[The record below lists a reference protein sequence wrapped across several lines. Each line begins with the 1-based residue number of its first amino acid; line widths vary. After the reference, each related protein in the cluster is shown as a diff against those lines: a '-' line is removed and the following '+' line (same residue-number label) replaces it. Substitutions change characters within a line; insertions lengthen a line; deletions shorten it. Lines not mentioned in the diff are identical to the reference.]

1 MPVANTLRWQDPGI
15 VPGPG
20 SLDMHT
26 HLDSGIPCLQ
36 HRQASNLPSHRASES
51 HVLVTS
57 IGSLDLAM
65 AVRGGQESVDREQK
79 STGWSGGREQKPPSL
94 PVPITALHA
103 QLL

>member
-1 MPVANTLRWQDPGI
+1 MPVANTLRWQDPGV

-20 SLDMHT
+20 SLDVQT

-51 HVLVTS
+51 HVPVTS
-57 IGSLDLAM
+57 IGSLDLAI
-65 AVRGGQESVDREQK
+65 AVGGGQESVDREQK
-79 STGWSGGREQKPPSL
+79 FTGWYGGQEHKPPSL
-94 PVPITALHA
+94 PVPITVLHA